1 MRKMFSF
8 MAVSADGYHAD
19 PGQALDWQTLDEEFR
34 QYSLKQLGEADTL
47 VLGRVTYELLAA
59 YWPAPA
65 GEEFDPGIAKVMNA
79 IGKIVVSRTLAQA
92 TWAGTRLINDHA
104 VEELG
109 KLKQRPGKD
118 IAIFGSSTLTAALLP
133 TGLVDELR
141 VLVNPVVLGQGRSV
155 FAGAAKTGLK
165 LLRTR
170 QFASGSVMLYYQPI
184 IH

>member
-65 GEEFDPGIAKVMNA
+65 GEW
-79 IGKIVVSRTLAQA
+79 R
-92 TWAGTRLINDHA
+92 R
-104 VEELG
+104 
-109 KLKQRPGKD
+109 
-118 IAIFGSSTLTAALLP
+118 
-133 TGLVDELR
+133 
-141 VLVNPVVLGQGRSV
+141 
-155 FAGAAKTGLK
+155 
-165 LLRTR
+165 
-170 QFASGSVMLYYQPI
+170 
-184 IH
+184 